1 MGYKTKID
9 WCDSSW
15 NPVTGCNHGCKYC
28 YARRIAERFSTA
40 MAMPDFELL
49 VPVDEPHPVYE
60 LSEPVRHDFHGNK
73 REPYPYGFQPTFHR
87 YKLDE
92 PQHWKKPR
100 TIFVCS
106 MGDMFGNWVPDEWIK
121 QLFEACEA
129 APQHRFLFLTKNP
142 GRYCHLE
149 RAGIMPKGDN
159 FWFGATFDHSNWP
172 GHDGPHEIPGRP
184 TTFALNGKM
193 VHDAGDF
200 YYPAYP
206 EKNRFVSFEPLLYD
220 IGAHIGSTGAQWHI
234 IGAETGNR
242 KGKVAT
248 QREWVEHIVEYSD
261 KNHIPVFMKES
272 LRGLM
277 GDDFRQEFP
286 WEVRGYE

>member
-1 MGYKTKID
+1 MGQKTKID
-9 WCDSSW
+9 WCDSTW
-15 NPVTGCNHGCKYC
+15 NPITGCLHGCEYC
-28 YARRIAERFSTA
+28 YARRIAERFGSNQ
-40 MAMPDFELL
+40 MPIFTDY
-49 VPVDEPHPVYE
+49 PVLDK
-60 LSEPVRHDFHGNK
+60 PVRSVGFDGEK
-73 REPYPYGFQPTFHR
+73 IQPYPFDFTPTFHR

-92 PQHWKKPR
+92 PQKWKKPR
-100 TIFVCS
+100 NIFVCS
-106 MGDMFGNWVPDEWIK
+106 MADLFGDWVPDEWIK

-184 TTFALNGKM
+184 TTFALHGKM

-272 LRGLM
+272 LRDLM

-286 WEVRGYE
+286 WEV